1 MFHTI
6 DYARVL
12 QPQEDGYDIQIFK
25 EIKNNNGYNVIE
37 YPDIMVRFNGSV
49 AVVPKSEKDWEH
61 IQQINFDSITNKC
74 QLIWPLG
81 YNNFCQLVDAYVPWI
96 EEGSNY
102 SGQHDGVEF
111 GHQGGWG
118 VMSTLIDKDPS
129 ALFANLMH
137 ELMHW
142 KLVALGFGN
151 KANVFFP
158 TTQEFILNHE
168 SELCW
173 SIVNSYADTAQPTV
187 GNKPTDRPVSASLH
201 AYLSFLAVANVH
213 VRNLQID
220 PNNGESRAKAKRWGS
235 RFDKCLDELWK
246 VGRFTDK
253 GTRLMMGVSKW
264 TGDFFYEAKQVKH
277 LL

>member
-1 MFHTI
+1 MFHEI

-12 QPQEDGYDIQIFK
+12 QPQEDGYDIQVFQT
-25 EIKNNNGYNVIE
+25 IKNNNGLARID
-37 YPDIMVRFNGSV
+37 YPDFMVKFNGHV
-49 AVVPKSEKDWEH
+49 AVIPKSEQDWNYVQQVNFNH
-61 IQQINFDSITNKC
+61 ISNTC
-74 QLIWPLG
+74 QRIWPLG
-81 YNNFCQLVDAYVPWI
+81 YNNFCHLVDAYIPWV
-96 EEGSNY
+96 EQGTNY
-102 SGQHDGVEF
+102 SGQHDGEEF

-118 VMSTLIDKDPS
+118 IMSSLIDDNPS

-173 SIVNSYADTAQPTV
+173 SIVNSYADTAQPAV
-187 GNKPTDRPVSASLH
+187 GNKPTNRPVSASLH
-201 AYLSFLAVANVH
+201 AYLSFLAVAHVH
-213 VRNLQID
+213 VKNLKID
-220 PNNGESRAKAKRWGS
+220 PNNQESQFKSRRWAS

-264 TGDFFYEAKQVKH
+264 TADFFYEAKEV
-277 LL
+277 L